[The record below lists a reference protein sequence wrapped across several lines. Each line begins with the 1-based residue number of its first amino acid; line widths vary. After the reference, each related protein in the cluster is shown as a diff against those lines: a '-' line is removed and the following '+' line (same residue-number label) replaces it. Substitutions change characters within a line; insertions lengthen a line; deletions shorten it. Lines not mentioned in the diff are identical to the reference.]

1 MLRPVRPILGVMA
14 AEANSIEQRQ
24 ILEGIIGQAQ
34 QLGYDTAVFSNVF
47 NPNVLYE
54 ALLCENNIYNY
65 ILSDDIS
72 AIILIAESFVN
83 ETLRQ
88 KIAELLKQRKRVP
101 MIVVGTYQEV
111 FDLPGAR
118 FINTNDKNDFVDITT
133 HLIEVHGCTDIDILT
148 GHDHIEVSHLRADGY
163 KQALREHG
171 IPVDESK
178 IRFGDFWMTSGKDL
192 AQKYISGEEHM
203 PQAVICANDY
213 MAYGMLD
220 EFARNN
226 ISVPDQ
232 IIVTGYEYI
241 DRRTLYTP
249 LLTTYRRSRSAL
261 GRAAVRMIHDK
272 LNTGD
277 FGDFSPPN
285 GSIVLGDSCPCGRC
299 REQYLKELDAL
310 KFKIDY
316 QAWNLFSSLN
326 QDLTNSRNLD
336 EFAQALGKNHWLVR
350 DAKSIFICLNADWYD
365 SEMHNSDNMVCRE
378 IVPWLSNDTFEMSRY
393 DFSLL
398 FSNYD
403 EPAAYYFAP
412 LFFSEK
418 YFGSAVI
425 RYDVPDTYDDIF
437 RNWIKTVCNS
447 LEFLRMKNDI
457 QYLSQCQNLS
467 SQRDTLTGMYNDNG
481 MEKAYRSASPR
492 SGKEL
497 CLVML
502 KICLFDE
509 TVSEIESD
517 HRINAVLDAAKA
529 VGKFCGNH
537 DISAMINPNT
547 FVCLVQSSA
556 GPELIADCL
565 SSILIQHRKYMDS
578 FGIGSFVC
586 TAEKCEGQSYREV
599 LGKCSE
605 EAEKLVL
612 DLSGRRL
619 LNHYR
624 EMSEMRDY
632 IFMDPSATFDTS
644 SLHERFSGSTG
655 YFRSVYK
662 QCFGSS
668 FHKDCINARIA
679 KAKYQL
685 VTSTMSIMEISEK
698 CGYLDSKYFLR
709 QFNSAVG
716 MTPVKYRSLLK
727 S

>member
-54 ALLCENNIYNY
+54 ELLCENHIYEY

-72 AIILIAESFVN
+72 AVILIAESFVN
-83 ETLRQ
+83 DALKRRIADLLSQ
-88 KIAELLKQRKRVP
+88 KKRVP
-101 MIVVGTYQEV
+101 IIVVGTYQKI

-118 FINTNDKNDFVDITT
+118 FINTNDKNDFVDITS
-133 HLIEVHGCTDIDILT
+133 HLIDVHGCTDIDMLT
-148 GHDHIEVSHLRADGY
+148 GQDHIEVSHLRADGY
-163 KQALREHG
+163 RQALRQHN

-178 IRFGDFWMTSGKDL
+178 IHFGDFWMISGQEL
-192 AQKYISGEEHM
+192 AKKYISGELHM
-203 PQAVICANDY
+203 PQAVVCGNDY

-220 EFARNN
+220 EFARND
-226 ISVPDQ
+226 ISVPGQ

-241 DRRTLYTP
+241 DRRILYTP

-261 GRAAVRMIHDK
+261 GKAAVRMLHDK
-272 LNTGD
+272 LTTGN
-277 FGDFSPPN
+277 FGDFSPPG
-285 GSIVLGDSCPCGRC
+285 GSLVPGDSCPCGRC
-299 REQYLKELDAL
+299 REQYISELDAQKL
-310 KFKIDY
+310 RSDFQD
-316 QAWNLFSSLN
+316 WNLFSPLDK
-326 QDLTNSRNLD
+326 DLTNSRNLD
-336 EFAQALGKNHWLVR
+336 EFAQALGRQQWLIR
-350 DAKSIFICLNADWYD
+350 DAKDIFICLNADWYD
-365 SEMHNSDNMVCRE
+365 SEMHNSDNMVCRDIAGQE
-378 IVPWLSNDTFEMSRY
+378 TGDTFEMSRME
-393 DFSLL
+393 FSVLPAK
-398 FSNYD
+398 FD
-403 EPAAYYFAP
+403 EPSVYYFTP
-412 LFFSEK
+412 LFFGEK
-418 YFGSAVI
+418 YFGSTVI
-425 RYDVPDTYDDIF
+425 RYDVPDTYDAIF
-437 RNWIKTVCNS
+437 RNWNKTVCNG
-447 LEFLRMKNDI
+447 LELLRMKNDI
-457 QYLSQCQNLS
+457 QYLSKCQNLS

-517 HRINAVLDAAKA
+517 TRINAVLDASKA

-556 GPELIADCL
+556 EPELLADSL
-565 SSILIQHRKYMDS
+565 VSILLQHRKYMES
-578 FGIGSFVC
+578 FGAGSFVC
-586 TAEKCEGQSYREV
+586 TAEKCGDGTYREV
-599 LGKCSE
+599 LGRCSDK
-605 EAEKLVL
+605 AEKLML
-612 DLSGRRL
+612 DLSAKRL

-632 IFMDPSATFDTS
+632 IFMEPASTFDTP

-662 QCFGSS
+662 QCFGLS

-716 MTPVKYRSLLK
+716 MTPVRYRSLLK